1 MDYLVLTGES
11 CFTPSEAKKLKDRIN
26 LAASTKVTNI
36 LGSWIYY
43 AHIKGDKKA
52 VQPKLQQLLPL
63 PGDSGSP
70 PLTHI
75 GYTRTLYII
84 PRNISPWSSKATKVC
99 EVCGLKDQVH
109 RVERARSVTVEF
121 EQPFSGDEIPFKD
134 LFFDRMT
141 EVISPNQ
148 PDLDSMFV
156 EREALPLEVV
166 DIFSGDQSPID
177 MLKAYNLAH
186 GLALDQSEMEYLVQE
201 FTQLGRPP
209 KDVELFM
216 FAQVNSEHCRHK

>member
-1 MDYLVLTGES
+1 MDYLVITGES
-11 CFTPSEAKKLKDRIN
+11 CFTPSEAKKLIDRIN
-26 LAASTKVTNI
+26 QTASTKVTNI

-75 GYTRTLYII
+75 GYARTFYII

-121 EQPFSGDEIPFKD
+121 EQPFAGDEIPFKD
-134 LFFDRMT
+134 LVYDRMT
-141 EVISPNQ
+141 EVISPDQ
-148 PDLDSMFV
+148 PNLESMFV
-156 EREALPLEVV
+156 EREPLPLEVV
-166 DIFSGDQSPID
+166 DIFSGSQSPID
-177 MLKAYNLAH
+177 MLKAYNLEH

-209 KDVELFM
+209 NDVELFM